1 MKITLA
7 ERQRLTGGFTLIEMI
22 GVLAVI
28 AILAALLIPKV
39 TSAISDARI
48 NSTVGSYQ
56 TVQTAAAGHYA
67 KYGAFNQ
74 TNTSTIGNGGVDNLI
89 TTTAPLLSFDTVLIA
104 EGFLDQPFGSKVG
117 TASTLQVIA
126 GGGCNGAHY
135 LLNGKT
141 DGTSGNAYTVEAV
154 LTGVSQQDAYDV
166 ASRIDSTLMTN
177 SVALTNF
184 TGARCVYT
192 TAANGTMYLYVTG
205 R

>member
-1 MKITLA
+1 MKITNV
-7 ERQRLTGGFTLIEMI
+7 ERRHLTGGFTLIEMI

-39 TSAISDARI
+39 TSAISDARV
-48 NSTVGSYQ
+48 NSTVGSF
-56 TVQTAAAGHYA
+56 QTARIATTGHYG
-67 KYGAFNQ
+67 KYNAFNV
-74 TNTSTIGNGGVDNLI
+74 TNNSTIGNGSVY
-89 TTTAPLLSFDTVLIA
+89 TAMPLTNFDTVLIA
-104 EGFLDQPFGSKVG
+104 EGFLDQPFGVKVG

-192 TAANGTMYLYVTG
+192 TAANGTMYLYVNG